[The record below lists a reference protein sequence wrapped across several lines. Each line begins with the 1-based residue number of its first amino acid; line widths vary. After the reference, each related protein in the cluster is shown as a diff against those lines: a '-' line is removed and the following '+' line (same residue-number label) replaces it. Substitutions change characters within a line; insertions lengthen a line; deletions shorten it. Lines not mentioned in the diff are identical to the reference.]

1 MAKKGVCHNK
11 NDGVPV
17 VLGGGASRGPGHSGL
32 LDALDDA
39 RVLISMY
46 IGISIGSIVGAFR
59 TNNRTTEQIDDV
71 FVSGLQ
77 KMWSVGGVLRA
88 LVPPVFQPLRLF
100 GGGVLDLV
108 PIMSDLVDEY
118 GLTTQDNLYI
128 VAYDL
133 ISRQVV
139 VFSGHDYNLK
149 LALAASC
156 AVPGMMRP
164 VEVYYKGRRMLLVD
178 GGVFHPHPGS
188 LCAKPAIIGKLIDT
202 VGLNLV
208 YTDREEDVICSVGK
222 PFAPFFTSLSR
233 EKVTE
238 LHEYGYTQARDAL
251 AVPLRRGLL
260 PIAA

>member
-1 MAKKGVCHNK
+1 MHTKGVFHNK

-32 LDALDDA
+32 LDALDEA
-39 RVLISMY
+39 RVQISMY
-46 IGISIGSIVGAFR
+46 IGISIGSIVGALR
-59 TNNRTTEQIDDV
+59 TNNWTTEQIDDV

-77 KMWSVGGVLRA
+77 KMWSVGGILRA
-88 LVPPVFQPLRLF
+88 LVPPVFHPLRLL
-100 GGGVLDLV
+100 GGGLLDLV
-108 PIMSDLVDEY
+108 PIVSDLVDEND
-118 GLTTQDNLYI
+118 LATQDDLHI

-133 ISRQVV
+133 LSREVV
-139 VFSGHDYNLK
+139 VFKGHNYDLK

-164 VEVYYKGRRMLLVD
+164 VEYHYQGRRLLLVD

-188 LCAKPAIIGKLIDT
+188 LCSKPAVIGKLIDNL
-202 VGLNLV
+202 GLNMV
-208 YTDREEDVICSVGK
+208 YTDRAEDVICSVGK

-251 AVPLRRGLL
+251 AEPLRRGLL
-260 PIAA
+260 PVAA

>member
-1 MAKKGVCHNK
+1 MHTKGVCHNK

-17 VLGGGASRGPGHSGL
+17 VLGGGASRGPGLCGL
-32 LDALDDA
+32 LDALDEANVSVDQ
-39 RVLISMY
+39 Y
-46 IGISIGSIVGAFR
+46 TCISIGSLVGAFR
-59 TNNRTTEQIDDV
+59 TNKRTTEEIDDV
-71 FVSGLQ
+71 FVTGLQ

-88 LVPPVFQPLRLF
+88 MIPPVFQPRRLL

-108 PIMSDLVDEY
+108 PIMSDLVNEHQ
-118 GLTTQDNLYI
+118 LTTQDDLYI

-133 ISRQVV
+133 ITRQVV

-164 VEVYYKGRRMLLVD
+164 VEYIYKGRRMLLVD

-188 LCAKPAIIGKLIDT
+188 LCAKPAVIGKLID
-202 VGLNLV
+202 VAGLNLV
-208 YTDREEDVICSVGK
+208 YPDRAEDIVCSVGK

-251 AVPLRRGLL
+251 AEPLQQGLL
-260 PIAA
+260 PVVA